1 MILSAL
7 LLTLQ
12 SAAVPAP
19 SASPAEPIPEIVV
32 LGNLRSIQASVGQD
46 PEGNWHCSLNRS
58 TGRARLDDRFCR
70 AVTDCVREGASDGPA
85 VSACIRDSRA
95 RLVRQVERA
104 MERGS

>member
-1 MILSAL
+1 MIVSAIL
-7 LLTLQ
+7 LLLQ
-12 SAAVPAP
+12 AAPAD
-19 SASPAEPIPEIVV
+19 PIPEIVV

-70 AVTDCVREGASDGPA
+70 AVTKCVREGASDGSA
-85 VSACIRDSRA
+85 VSSCIRESRA

>member
-7 LLTLQ
+7 LLSLQ
-12 SAAVPAP
+12 AA
-19 SASPAEPIPEIVV
+19 PAEPVPEIVV
-32 LGNLRSIQASVGQD
+32 LGNLRSIQATVGQD
-46 PEGNWHCSLNRS
+46 REGNWHCSLDRS

-70 AVTDCVREGASDGPA
+70 AVTRCVREGASDQA
-85 VSACIRDSRA
+85 QVNTCIRETRA